1 LHLLAVESSLNALSR
16 AWFLMLPM
24 SLNESP
30 NEPISLPIAL
40 TCLLNSATSSVGSA
54 AASCSALLS
63 VACTRWNAA
72 TSYCWTKGFQLP
84 TDEKDAFS
92 AFLEAWHRAERGDIV
107 DVACDG
113 GTGRTGTAVACLAV
127 LAGVEPDAAVTWVRA
142 NYHPFA
148 IEVPEQEALIPRFAN
163 WLANQQG

>member
-1 LHLLAVESSLNALSR
+1 LNALSR
-16 AWFLMLPM
+16 ASFLMLPM

-54 AASCSALLS
+54 SAS
-63 VACTRWNAA
+63 
-72 TSYCWTKGFQLP
+72 
-84 TDEKDAFS
+84 FS

-113 GTGRTGTAVACLAV
+113 GTGRTGMAVACLAV

-148 IEVPEQEALIPRFAN
+148 VEVPEQEALIPRFAN
-163 WLANQQG
+163 WFANQQG